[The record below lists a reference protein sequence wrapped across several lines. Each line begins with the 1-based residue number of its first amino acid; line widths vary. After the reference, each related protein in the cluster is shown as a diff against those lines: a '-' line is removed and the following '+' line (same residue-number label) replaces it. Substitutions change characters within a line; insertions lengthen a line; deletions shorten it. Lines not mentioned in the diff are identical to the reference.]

1 MKQWWLFPFLKPP
14 VLSFTLYSK
23 EEHVMKDKMRDRV
36 RDKKYKIRR
45 ETREQIFTHCYPLFS
60 LSLSWF
66 CWRQEWKCLRSVLFE
81 RLLLVLDFFASSSSL
96 YSHYS
101 SSEARKSDNCL
112 ASMRYLSWERVFL
125 SHSPA
130 SLASVY
136 LSFDE
141 NDEVLL
147 CFPLPFLL
155 CLSMCLRVIH
165 SLNHSSFTHL
175 HPFSVILRKKK
186 KQSSSAENKPT
197 KLCLSLRK
205 CLFSLVKCL
214 STDDDVKLETPSNST
229 WQRQSMQRQKE
240 MKEDRKE
247 KTPADSRLEIV

>member
-1 MKQWWLFPFLKPP
+1 MSWKTRWETGW
-14 VLSFTLYSK
+14 
-23 EEHVMKDKMRDRV
+23 
-36 RDKKYKIRR
+36 
-45 ETREQIFTHCYPLFS
+45 ETRSTKYEGKHANRSSLIVILSS
-60 LSLSWF
+60 LSLSLDFVGDKNENVWGLF
-66 CWRQEWKCLRSVLFE
+66 CSSGFFLFLTS
-81 RLLLVLDFFASSSSL
+81 LLLHHLFTLITLLQERERAIIVWLRWDT
-96 YSHYS
+96 
-101 SSEARKSDNCL
+101 CL
-112 ASMRYLSWERVFL
+112 EREDISF

-147 CFPLPFLL
+147 CSPLPFLL